1 MNLKNMIRTLIFT
14 AVLSLLISCETGKTT
29 GYDEKLTLFCYAKA
43 DSVIDSLYLSR
54 TGGVNEPISLDN
66 LGVSGAEI
74 RLFEKTAENEEYVLI
89 GNLSEYDQRK
99 GVYYLTEADFPE
111 GFKEGYFYKLVISH
125 DGYDEIYAE
134 TVCPPELT
142 GITVKN
148 TENDEQIASMTESPG
163 SVDTVYYRR
172 GVSFDD
178 IKLIECRFDSLP
190 VLLEERMASFR
201 IVPDEICRL
210 DTSFWLEDT
219 TKTFWEEYPFET
231 RIFKNKENYGKETVD
246 YYLRTMPVYW
256 YMFYHEGPHTVIFS
270 STDRVFRQFIE
281 SFGGGE
287 ERYTNVING
296 TGLFSISNSS
306 SDRSRYRIQVI
317 SLEDKYP

>member
-14 AVLSLLISCETGKTT
+14 AVISLMISCETGKTT
-29 GYDEKLTLFCYAKA
+29 GYDEKLTLFCYVKA

-54 TGGVNEPISLDN
+54 TGGVNEAISFEN
-66 LGVSGAEI
+66 LGVSGADI
-74 RLFEKTAENEEYVLI
+74 SLFEKAAENEEYALI
-89 GNLSEYDQRK
+89 GNLTEYSDRK
-99 GVYYLTEADFPE
+99 GVYYLREGDFTE
-111 GFKEGYFYKLVISH
+111 GFKEDFYYKIEVSH
-125 DGYDEIYAE
+125 DDYDDIYAE
-134 TVCPPELT
+134 TVCPPELLD
-142 GITVKN
+142 ITVKN
-148 TENDEQIASMTESPG
+148 TENDEQIASMTEDPLA
-163 SVDTVYYRR
+163 VDTIYYRR
-172 GVSFDD
+172 GLSFGD

-190 VLLEERMASFR
+190 ILFEERMASFR

-219 TKTFWEEYPFET
+219 TKTVWEDYSFET
-231 RIFKNKENYGKETVD
+231 RIFKNKDNYGKETTD

-256 YMFYHEGPHTVIFS
+256 YMFYHEGLHTVIFS
-270 STDRVFRQFIE
+270 STDRVFRQFVE

-287 ERYTNVING
+287 ERYTNVVNG

-306 SDRSRYRIQVI
+306 SDRSRYRIYVK